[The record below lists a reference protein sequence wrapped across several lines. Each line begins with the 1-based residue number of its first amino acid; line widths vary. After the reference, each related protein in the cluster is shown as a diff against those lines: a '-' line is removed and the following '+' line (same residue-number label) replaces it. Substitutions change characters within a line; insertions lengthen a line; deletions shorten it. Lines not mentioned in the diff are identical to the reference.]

1 MKPGHRQLKYVIFM
15 SLKHGGQKTKS
26 PIKCLVAQV
35 RVTIEILRCA
45 QNDTRSNIGMT
56 PKSLST

>member
-1 MKPGHRQLKYVIFM
+1 MKSGHRQPKHVIFM

-35 RVTIEILRCA
+35 SVTIEILRYA
-45 QNDTRSNIGMT
+45 QNDTVSNIRMT
-56 PKSLST
+56 PKSL